1 LIRWWPGP
9 IPLRL
14 RVFFRGAFLLLA
26 LATVGLALTELR
38 EEKQQSYLNYRAV
51 FDKNVEQI
59 TARLRHPSGQ
69 LALLN
74 PTLPGAASTPLH
86 PLLLPFSAIDF
97 DDKAKAQQAV
107 EMAGCLVQYP
117 EHAQL
122 CVSVGNNPAA
132 GGFIYAVGSFASGE
146 LVSHTTGDRDLGH
159 AHRLVVDVS
168 MRGRS
173 YEWIAPLEP
182 DSAHVNSGFRGRL
195 TGFAADGKGNIAG
208 RPDREF
214 RGWLWQDGR
223 CLEKN
228 LSPPSDDCLKR
239 SFFSVRLP
247 IDLFRQELIA
257 SPRVVWPP
265 KDLAAIQVR
274 VQAFPPDDQR
284 PIFDSNRPGASAPF
298 ALADLSA
305 QLLAGETLR
314 IRKIDDSAAG
324 EIALRG
330 VTDEAASR
338 PPRLLRQLVQRLS
351 VGGND
356 EPLSARR
363 TVATPVGDFE
373 IELTGDFRSVDRSIG
388 LIAGRLSLFVIAILA
403 AILLTWIAIELRIIR
418 RITLLTKR
426 AASVQRAVAGSE
438 DPQLD
443 LQGLRGSD
451 ELGLLASVL
460 SELLQRINEDAKRE
474 RIRVEQEKDMWHAIG
489 HEIMAPLQ
497 SLAALHGTPGDPSQ
511 HYIQRMRQAVRV
523 LYGSASPSEAIMSAA
538 LQIKT
543 LDLQAFLRTVA
554 DNAIHA
560 GIEGVQFDGLPGPLI
575 VKADE
580 YSLEDVMTHI
590 LSNADRYRRHDTPI
604 RLTLRRVADTAEVRI
619 HNAGPPIDPAIFGK
633 IFEYGVSD
641 EHAGETQGHRG
652 QGLYVAKTYMA
663 KMGGTVEAVKDVDN
677 GVEFLLTLAMA

>member
-1 LIRWWPGP
+1 VISWWPGRV
-9 IPLRL
+9 PLRL
-14 RVFFRGAFLLLA
+14 RVFFRGAFLLLG

-38 EEKQQSYLNYRAV
+38 EEKQQGYLNYRAV

-132 GGFIYAVGSFASGE
+132 GGFIYAVGSFVSGE
-146 LVSHTTGDRDLGH
+146 LVAHTTGDRDLGH

-182 DSAHVNSGFRGRL
+182 DSARVNSGFRGRL
-195 TGFAADGKGNIAG
+195 TGFAADGAGNIAG
-208 RPDREF
+208 RPDKEF

-223 CLEKN
+223 CLEKTA
-228 LSPPSDDCLKR
+228 SSATDCPKR

-247 IDLFRQELIA
+247 IDLFRKELIDG
-257 SPRVVWPP
+257 PRIVWPP

-314 IRKIDDSAAG
+314 IRNIGDPAAG
-324 EIALRG
+324 EIAIRG
-330 VTDEAASR
+330 LTDEIVSR
-338 PPRLLRQLVQRLS
+338 PPQFLRQIVQWLS
-351 VGGND
+351 AGGD
-356 EPLSARR
+356 DRPLSARS

-373 IELTGDFRSVDRSIG
+373 IELTGDFRSVDRGIG
-388 LIAGRLSLFVIAILA
+388 VIASRLSLFVVAILA

-426 AASVQRAVAGSE
+426 AASVQRAVAGAE
-438 DPQLD
+438 GPELD
-443 LQGLRGSD
+443 LQGLSSSD
-451 ELGLLASVL
+451 ELGLLATVL

-497 SLAALHGTPGDPSQ
+497 SLAALHGTPDDPSQ

-523 LYGSASPSEAIMSAA
+523 LYGSASPSEAILSAA
-538 LQIKT
+538 LQMQT

-554 DNAIHA
+554 ENAVHA
-560 GIEGVQFDGLPGPLI
+560 GIEAVEFDGVQGPLI
-575 VKADE
+575 VRADE

-590 LSNADRYRRHDTPI
+590 LSNADRYRRRGTPI
-604 RLTLRRVADTAEVRI
+604 RLRLRQVGDTAEVRI
-619 HNAGPPIDPAIFGK
+619 HNVGPPIEPEIFGK

-641 EHAGETQGHRG
+641 EHASETQGHRG
-652 QGLYVAKTYMA
+652 QGLFVARTYMA
-663 KMGGTVEAVKDVDN
+663 KMGGTVEAANHIED
-677 GVEFLLTLAMA
+677 GVEFVLRLAVA

>member
-1 LIRWWPGP
+1 VIRWWPDRV
-9 IPLRL
+9 PLRL

-26 LATVGLALTELR
+26 LATIGLALTELR

-51 FDKNVEQI
+51 FEKNVEQI

-97 DDKAKAQQAV
+97 DDKAKAEQAV

-122 CVSVGNNPAA
+122 CVSVGNNPVA
-132 GGFIYAVGSFASGE
+132 GGFIYAVGSFASGN

-182 DSAHVNSGFRGRL
+182 DSARLNTGFRGRL

-223 CLEKN
+223 CLEKTAT
-228 LSPPSDDCLKR
+228 PPEDDCLKR

-247 IDLFRQELIA
+247 IDLFREEFID
-257 SPRVVWPP
+257 SPRIVWPP
-265 KDLAAIQVR
+265 KDLADIQVR

-284 PIFDSNRPGASAPF
+284 PIFDSNRTGASAPF
-298 ALADLSA
+298 ALADLST

-314 IRKIDDSAAG
+314 IRRIGDPGAG
-324 EIALRG
+324 EIAIRG
-330 VTDEAASR
+330 LTDEVASR
-338 PPRLLRQLVQRLS
+338 PPRFLRQVVQWLS
-351 VGGND
+351 VGSDD

-363 TVATPVGDFE
+363 TVATPVGDFG

-388 LIAGRLSLFVIAILA
+388 LIASRLSSFVIAILA
-403 AILLTWIAIELRIIR
+403 AILFTWVAIELQIIR

-426 AASVQRAVAGSE
+426 AASVQRAVAGAE
-438 DPQLD
+438 GPQLD

-451 ELGLLASVL
+451 ELGLLANVL

-497 SLAALHGTPGDPSQ
+497 SLAALHGVPEDPSQ

-523 LYGSASPSEAIMSAA
+523 LYGSASPSEAILSAA
-538 LQIKT
+538 LQMKT

-554 DNAIHA
+554 DNAVHA
-560 GIEGVQFDGLPGPLI
+560 GIEGVEFDGLAGPLI

-590 LSNADRYRRHDTPI
+590 LSNAGRYRRRGTPI
-604 RLTLRRVADTAEVRI
+604 RLTVRRAGDAAEVRI
-619 HNAGPPIDPAIFGK
+619 HNVGPSIEPEIFGK

-641 EHAGETQGHRG
+641 EHASETQGHRG

-663 KMGGTVEAVKDVDN
+663 KMGGTIEAVNDVEG
-677 GVEFLLTLAMA
+677 GVEFVLTLAMA

>member
-1 LIRWWPGP
+1 MRWWPDR

-14 RVFFRGAFLLLA
+14 RAFFRGAFLLLA

-38 EEKQQSYLNYRAV
+38 EEKQQSYLNYRAI
-51 FDKNVEQI
+51 FEKNVEQI

-86 PLLLPFSAIDF
+86 PMLLPFSAIDF

-132 GGFIYAVGSFASGE
+132 GGFIYAVGSFASGD

-182 DSAHVNSGFRGRL
+182 DGARANSGFRGRL
-195 TGFAADGKGNIAG
+195 TGFSADGKGNIAG
-208 RPDREF
+208 RPDRDF

-223 CLEKN
+223 CIDKAG
-228 LSPPSDDCLKR
+228 PSSDGDCLKR

-247 IDLFRQELIA
+247 IDLFREELID
-257 SPRVVWPP
+257 SPRIVWPP
-265 KDLAAIQVR
+265 KDLADIQVR

-305 QLLAGETLR
+305 QLLGGETLR
-314 IRKIDDSAAG
+314 VRKIDDAGAG
-324 EIALRG
+324 EIVIRG
-330 VTDEAASR
+330 QADESLGR
-338 PPRLLRQLVQRLS
+338 PPRFLRQLVQWLS
-351 VGGND
+351 VGSGD
-356 EPLSARR
+356 APLLAQR

-373 IELTGDFRSVDRSIG
+373 IELNGDYRSVDRSIG
-388 LIAGRLSLFVIAILA
+388 LIASRLSLFIIAILA
-403 AILLTWIAIELRIIR
+403 AILITWIAIELRIIR

-426 AASVQRAVAGSE
+426 AASVQRAVAEAEG
-438 DPQLD
+438 PQLD
-443 LQGLRGSD
+443 LQGLRGGD
-451 ELGLLASVL
+451 ELGLLANVL
-460 SELLQRINEDAKRE
+460 AELLQRINEDAKRE

-497 SLAALHGTPGDPSQ
+497 SLAALHGVPEDPSQ

-523 LYGSASPSEAIMSAA
+523 LYGSASPSEAILSAA
-538 LQIKT
+538 LQMKT

-554 DNAIHA
+554 DNAVHA
-560 GIEGVQFDGLPGPLI
+560 GIERVEFDGMPGPLI
-575 VKADE
+575 VRADE

-590 LSNADRYRRHDTPI
+590 LSNADRYRRRGTPI
-604 RLTLRRVADTAEVRI
+604 RLALRRRGDAAEIRI
-619 HNAGPPIDPAIFGK
+619 HNVGPPIAPEIFGK

-641 EHAGETQGHRG
+641 EHASETEGHRG
-652 QGLYVAKTYMA
+652 QGLYVARTYMA
-663 KMGGTVEAVKDVDN
+663 KMGGTVEAFNDIDN
-677 GVEFLLTLAMA
+677 GVEFVMTLTMA